1 AEVEVFLPNRFV
13 HGYGPNQSVYQE
25 KIQEGIQLIITVD
38 NGVAGNDAVAY
49 AQQAGVDVIITDHHE
64 LPEKLPD
71 AYAIVH
77 PRHPAGQYPFPDL
90 AGVGVAFKVASALLE
105 EPPTEFLDL
114 VAIGT
119 IADLVSLTDENRILV
134 ALGIDA

>member
-1 AEVEVFLPNRFV
+1 M
-13 HGYGPNQSVYQE
+13 
-25 KIQEGIQLIITVD
+25 IITVD

-77 PRHPAGQYPFPDL
+77 PRHPAGNIHFRDL

-105 EPPTEFLDL
+105 EPLCRIFGFSSDRN
-114 VAIGT
+114 
-119 IADLVSLTDENRILV
+119 NRRFSF
-134 ALGIDA
+134 ID

>member
-1 AEVEVFLPNRFV
+1 MKETLELLGAEVEVFLPNRFE

-25 KIQEGIQLIITVD
+25 KIEEGIQLIITVD

-64 LPEKLPD
+64 LPENLPD

-77 PRHPAGQYPFPDL
+77 PRHPAGHYPFQIWQE
-90 AGVGVAFKVASALLE
+90 SE
-105 EPPTEFLDL
+105 
-114 VAIGT
+114 
-119 IADLVSLTDENRILV
+119 
-134 ALGIDA
+134 